1 MVTTVETFARA
12 LVPMCYFLASSAF
25 SMIALHVSLSRRVY
39 FLPPLLITGWLS
51 FHQLTGVPSW
61 YGLDSLWGLFILT
74 YLVHIITVLYIDKIT
89 LSSTNHSGD
98 TAHFQWNFHAA
109 RRIWNDPRRLHTAQ
123 KHFSCNTD
131 PLQHHRAI
139 ARFVLTRISKLLVY
153 CMLSYVIS
161 AAIFP
166 TPFRPLTPSD
176 FSPQKES
183 FIRRLLLSSNTI
195 TVRETLLRLILG
207 VHWIWIAYVLLQ
219 SSHHILA
226 IIFVGILRI
235 DSPDE
240 WPPLFGNVQD
250 ITSIRAFWGKF
261 WHRIVYRP
269 YRTCALLLSRNLLAL
284 EPDSAAEKVLVSAIL
299 FLLSGIAHSA
309 VSWQMGQ
316 RCGVWRDTAWFCGNF
331 AAAGLETML
340 KRRAAAFARD
350 FGVTNR
356 YDRLTSGLVGRV
368 VGGLW
373 VWAFFA
379 WSVPK
384 WQYGKIY
391 CAMLEHAPPVDH
403 RKVSPDL
410 FADLA
415 HALGST

>member
-1 MVTTVETFARA
+1 MAIMFARA
-12 LVPMCYFLASSAF
+12 LVPIIYFLVSSAI
-25 SMIALHVSLSRRVY
+25 SMIALNVSLTRRVY

-51 FHQLTGVPSW
+51 FYQLTGIPSW
-61 YGLDSLWGLFILT
+61 YGLDSLWGLFIFN
-74 YLVHIITVLYIDKIT
+74 YLIHIITALYIDKIT
-89 LSSTNHSGD
+89 LSPTTHGGE
-98 TAHFQWNFHAA
+98 TGCPQWNFHAA
-109 RRIWNDPRRLHTAQ
+109 RRIWNDPRRLQTAQ
-123 KHFSCNTD
+123 KDFCWNTD
-131 PLQHHRAI
+131 SLQNRRAI
-139 ARFVLTRISKLLVY
+139 FHFVLTRISKLLVY

-161 AAIFP
+161 TVVFP

-176 FSPQKES
+176 FSPDKVT

-195 TVRETLLRLILG
+195 TVRDALLRLVLG
-207 VHWIWIAYVLLQ
+207 VHWIWVAYVLLQ
-219 SSHHILA
+219 SSHHTFA

-235 DSPDE
+235 DSPHE
-240 WPPLFGNVQD
+240 WPPLFGGVRD

-261 WHRIVYRP
+261 WHRIVYQP
-269 YRTCALLLSRNLLAL
+269 YRSCGRLLSRNLLAL
-284 EPDSAAEKVLVSAIL
+284 APDSTAEKVFLSAFL

-316 RCGVWRDTAWFCGNF
+316 RCGVWRDTAWFWGNF
-331 AAAGLETML
+331 VAAGFETVL
-340 KRRAAAFARD
+340 KRRAAGFAKH

-356 YDRLTSGLVGRV
+356 YDRLTSGLVGRI

-379 WSVPK
+379 WSVSK
-384 WQYGKIY
+384 WQYGKFY
-391 CAMLEHAPPVDH
+391 CVMLEHAPPVSE

-415 HALGST
+415 HALGSI